1 MKKNKLSMMI
11 IGAVFFASAP
21 LIAQPVNDD
30 CSGAISIQSAIGQSI
45 GTTTTLGPYDNTLAS
60 TNISDPTT
68 GYECFGEPNGS
79 GTAPTLENTLWFTFV
94 GDGGKYFI
102 ETADGAGITNYIDD
116 GDTQIAIY
124 TGACGSLV
132 PYVCNEDGPS
142 SGPNGNPPYP
152 AGLTFNTSPGVTYYM
167 MIDGFNFLGAISNG
181 QFLIEVTQQQTIA
194 CNDTSVSIGSAS
206 ANATFVCPNDTVRFD
221 ITGVVTPTV
230 GLVSGLGW
238 VISNADLLGTNDPIG
253 NIATIAGYSV
263 QNPAPATSFRN
274 YVNNGSLI
282 GSAQVPYGT
291 YYWTPVI
298 FGNGT
303 VAVSPGTFMTQLQ
316 LDPSC
321 TITGAS
327 IPVVVYAP
335 GAAACAT
342 GLSDINQNGFGI
354 SQLRPVPAT
363 SEINFVLGSPINGNA
378 SIEITDVTGKII
390 KSLNYEVIPGAKSI
404 NVNIEELSSGVY
416 SITARM
422 GQEAAHVRF
431 MKQ

>member
-1 MKKNKLSMMI
+1 MKKNLQTILAIAGML
-11 IGAVFFASAP
+11 ASAP
-21 LIAQPVNDD
+21 AIAQPLNDD
-30 CSGAISIQSAIGQSI
+30 CSGAISIQSAFGQTI
-45 GTTTTLGPYDNTLAS
+45 GTTTVLGPYDNTTAT
-60 TNISDPTT
+60 TNATDPIA
-68 GYECFGEPNGS
+68 GFECFGEPNGQ
-79 GTAPTLENTLWFTFV
+79 GTAPSLENTLWFTFV

-102 ETADGAGITNYIDD
+102 ETADGPGITNYIDD

-142 SGPNGNPPYP
+142 SGANGNPPYP
-152 AGLTFNTSPGVTYYM
+152 AGLTFNTSPGVTYFM
-167 MIDGFNFLGAISNG
+167 MIDGFNFVGAISNG
-181 QFLIEVTQQQTIA
+181 QYLIEVTQQQTIA
-194 CNDTSVSIGSAS
+194 CTDPTVTIGTSS

-238 VISNADLLGTNDPIG
+238 VISNADLLGTNDPIL
-253 NIATIAGYSV
+253 NPATVAGYSV
-263 QNPAPATSFRN
+263 QNPAPAISFRN

-298 FGNGT
+298 FGNGA

-327 IPVVVYAP
+327 IPVIVYAP
-335 GAAACAT
+335 GSPACAT
-342 GLSDINQNGFGI
+342 GISDINSNGFGV

-363 SEINFVLGSPINGNA
+363 SELNFNIGANTNGTVAIEVTDIAGKSVSTLNIDVAAGSK
-378 SIEITDVTGKII
+378 TVTID
-390 KSLNYEVIPGAKSI
+390 
-404 NVNIEELSSGVY
+404 LSTLSAGVY
-416 SITARM
+416 NLNARM
-422 GQEAAHVRF
+422 GQDVSRVRF
-431 MKQ
+431 VKQ

>member
-1 MKKNKLSMMI
+1 MKKNLQFLLAGASMLVSLS
-11 IGAVFFASAP
+11 A
-21 LIAQPVNDD
+21 IAQPVNDD
-30 CSGAISIQSAIGQSI
+30 CSGAISIQSAFGQPI
-45 GTTTTLGPYDNTLAS
+45 GTTTVLGPYDNTTAT
-60 TNISDPTT
+60 TNATDPIA
-68 GYECFGEPNGS
+68 GFECFGEPNGQ
-79 GTAPTLENTLWFTFV
+79 GTAPSLENTLWFSFV

-142 SGPNGNPPYP
+142 SGANGNPPYP

-167 MIDGFNFLGAISNG
+167 MIDGFNFLGTISNG
-181 QFLIEVTQQQTIA
+181 QYLIEVTQQQTIA
-194 CNDTSVSIGSAS
+194 CADPTVSIGTAS

-238 VISNADLLGTNDPIG
+238 VISNADLLGTNDPIL
-253 NIATIAGYSV
+253 NPATVAGYAV
-263 QNPAPATSFRN
+263 QNPAPATSFRS

-303 VAVSPGTFMTQLQ
+303 VGVSPGTFMTQLQ

-327 IPVVVYAP
+327 IPVIVYAP
-335 GAAACAT
+335 GSSACNT
-342 GLSDINQNGFGI
+342 GLSDINSNGFGI

-363 SEINFVLGSPINGNA
+363 NELNFNIGANSNGQVSLEVTDIA
-378 SIEITDVTGKII
+378 GKSVTKMTMDVTAGSK
-390 KSLNYEVIPGAKSI
+390 
-404 NVNIEELSSGVY
+404 
-416 SITARM
+416 T
-422 GQEAAHVRF
+422 
-431 MKQ
+431 

>member
-1 MKKNKLSMMI
+1 MKKNKLSHLI
-11 IGAVFFASAP
+11 TGVCILASAP

-30 CSGAISIQSAIGQSI
+30 CSGAISIQSAIGQPI
-45 GTTTTLGPYDNTLAS
+45 GTTTTLGPFDNTLAT
-60 TNISDPTT
+60 TNAGDPAT

-79 GTAPTLENTLWFTFV
+79 ATAPSLENTLWFTFV

-124 TGACGSLV
+124 TGACGTLV

-142 SGPNGNPPYP
+142 SGANGNPPYP

-167 MIDGFNFLGAISNG
+167 MIDGFNFQGTISNG
-181 QFLIEVTQQQTIA
+181 QYLIEVTQQQTIA
-194 CNDTSVSIGSAS
+194 CNDPSVTIGTAV
-206 ANATFVCPNDTVRFD
+206 ANGTYVCPNDTIRFD

-253 NIATIAGYSV
+253 NVATVAGYSV
-263 QNPAPATSFRN
+263 QNPAPAASFRT

-282 GSAQVPYGT
+282 GSAQLAYGT

-316 LDPSC
+316 LDPGC

-327 IPVVVYAP
+327 IPVIVYAP
-335 GAAACAT
+335 GDPACAT
-342 GLSDINQNGFGI
+342 GLSDINESGFGI
-354 SQLRPVPAT
+354 SKLRPVPAS
-363 SEINFVLGSPINGNA
+363 SEINFVLGSPFNGNA
-378 SIEITDVTGKII
+378 TIEITDVTGKVVKMLNVDVAPGT
-390 KSLNYEVIPGAKSI
+390 KSMTI
-404 NVNIEELSSGVY
+404 NIEELASGIY
-416 SITARM
+416 GMTARL

>member
-1 MKKNKLSMMI
+1 MKKSTLKNLLVVA
-11 IGAVFFASAP
+11 GLFAAGSVV
-21 LIAQPVNDD
+21 AQPANDD
-30 CSGAISIQSAIGQSI
+30 CGGAISIQSAFGQAI
-45 GTTTTLGPYDNTLAS
+45 GTTTVLGPYDNTTAT
-60 TNISDPTT
+60 TNATDPTI

-79 GTAPTLENTLWFTFV
+79 GTAPTLENTIWFSFV

-102 ETADGAGITNYIDD
+102 ETADGPGVTNYIDD

-132 PYVCNEDGPS
+132 PYACNEDGPS
-142 SGPNGNPPYP
+142 SGAGGNPPYP

-167 MIDGFNFLGAISNG
+167 MIDGFNFQGIISSG

-194 CNDTSVSIGSAS
+194 CTDPTVSIGTAT

-238 VISNADLLGTNDPIG
+238 VISNADLLGTNDPI
-253 NIATIAGYSV
+253 NNPALIAGYSV

-327 IPVVVYAP
+327 IPVIVYAP

-342 GLSDINQNGFGI
+342 GLSDISSNGFGI
-354 SQLRPVPAT
+354 SQLRPVPAIDEL
-363 SEINFVLGSPINGNA
+363 SFNLGSKSNGTVA
-378 SIEITDVTGKII
+378 IEITDIAG
-390 KSLNYEVIPGAKSI
+390 KSI
-404 NVNIEELSSGVY
+404 KTMTMDVTAGSKTVSIDLSNMSAGVY
-416 SITARM
+416 SLNARM
-422 GQEAAHVRF
+422 GQDLSRVRF
-431 MKQ
+431 VKQ

>member
-1 MKKNKLSMMI
+1 MKKNLQFLLAGASMLVSLS
-11 IGAVFFASAP
+11 A
-21 LIAQPVNDD
+21 IAQPVNDD
-30 CSGAISIQSAIGQSI
+30 CSGAISIQSAFGQPI
-45 GTTTTLGPYDNTLAS
+45 GTTTVLGPYDNTTAT
-60 TNISDPTT
+60 TNATDPIA
-68 GYECFGEPNGS
+68 GYECFGEPNGQA
-79 GTAPTLENTLWFTFV
+79 TAPSLENTLWFSFV

-142 SGPNGNPPYP
+142 SGANGNPPYP

-167 MIDGFNFLGAISNG
+167 MIDGFNFLGTISNG
-181 QFLIEVTQQQTIA
+181 QYLIEVTQQQTIA
-194 CNDTSVSIGSAS
+194 CADPSVSIGTAS

-238 VISNADLLGTNDPIG
+238 VISNADLLGTNDPIL
-253 NIATIAGYSV
+253 NPATVAGYAV
-263 QNPAPATSFRN
+263 QNPAPATSFRS

-303 VAVSPGTFMTQLQ
+303 VGVSPGTFMTQLQ

-327 IPVVVYAP
+327 IPVIVYAP
-335 GAAACAT
+335 GSSACNT
-342 GLSDINQNGFGI
+342 GLSDINSNGFGI

-363 SEINFVLGSPINGNA
+363 NELNFNIGANSNGQVSLEVTDIA
-378 SIEITDVTGKII
+378 GKSVTKMTMDVTAGSKTVTID
-390 KSLNYEVIPGAKSI
+390 
-404 NVNIEELSSGVY
+404 LSSLSAGVY
-416 SITARM
+416 NLNAHM
-422 GQEAAHVRF
+422 GQDVSRVRF
-431 MKQ
+431 VKQ

>member
-1 MKKNKLSMMI
+1 MKKNLQFLLAGASMLVSLS
-11 IGAVFFASAP
+11 A
-21 LIAQPVNDD
+21 IAQPVNDD
-30 CSGAISIQSAIGQSI
+30 CSGAISIQSAFGQPI
-45 GTTTTLGPYDNTLAS
+45 GTTTVLGPYDNTTAT
-60 TNISDPTT
+60 TNATDPIA
-68 GYECFGEPNGS
+68 GYECFGEPNGQA
-79 GTAPTLENTLWFTFV
+79 TAPSLENTLWFSFV

-142 SGPNGNPPYP
+142 SGANGNPPYP

-167 MIDGFNFLGAISNG
+167 MIDGFNFLGTISNG
-181 QFLIEVTQQQTIA
+181 QYLIEVTQQQTIA
-194 CNDTSVSIGSAS
+194 CADPSVSIGTAS

-238 VISNADLLGTNDPIG
+238 VISNADLLGTNDPIL
-253 NIATIAGYSV
+253 NPATVAGYAV
-263 QNPAPATSFRN
+263 QNPAPATSFRS
-274 YVNNGSLI
+274 YVNNGALI

-327 IPVVVYAP
+327 IPVIVYAP
-335 GAAACAT
+335 GSSACNT
-342 GLSDINQNGFGI
+342 GLSDINSNGFGI

-363 SEINFVLGSPINGNA
+363 NELNFNIGANSNGQVSLEVTDIA
-378 SIEITDVTGKII
+378 GKSVTKMTMDVTAGSKTVTID
-390 KSLNYEVIPGAKSI
+390 
-404 NVNIEELSSGVY
+404 LSSLSGGVY
-416 SITARM
+416 NLNARM
-422 GQEAAHVRF
+422 GQDASRVRF
-431 MKQ
+431 VKQ

>member
-1 MKKNKLSMMI
+1 MKKNLQFLLAGASMLVSLS
-11 IGAVFFASAP
+11 A
-21 LIAQPVNDD
+21 IAQPVNDD
-30 CSGAISIQSAIGQSI
+30 CTGAISIQSAFGQPI
-45 GTTTTLGPYDNTLAS
+45 GTTTVLGPYDNTLAT
-60 TNISDPTT
+60 TNASDPIA
-68 GYECFGEPNGS
+68 GFECFGEPNGQ
-79 GTAPTLENTLWFTFV
+79 GTAPSLENTLWFTFV

-102 ETADGAGITNYIDD
+102 ETADGAGVTNYIDD

-124 TGACGSLV
+124 TGACGTLT

-142 SGPNGNPPYP
+142 SGANGNPPYP
-152 AGLTFNTSPGVTYYM
+152 AGLTFNTSPGVTYYI
-167 MIDGFNFLGAISNG
+167 MIDGFNFLGTISNG
-181 QFLIEVTQQQTIA
+181 QYLIEVTQQQTVA
-194 CNDTSVSIGSAS
+194 CADPSVSIGTAS

-238 VISNADLLGTNDPIG
+238 VVSNADLLGTNDPIL
-253 NIATIAGYSV
+253 NPATIAGYAV
-263 QNPAPATSFRN
+263 QNPAPATSFRT

-303 VAVSPGTFMTQLQ
+303 VATSPGTFMTQLQ

-327 IPVVVYAP
+327 IPVIVYAP
-335 GAAACAT
+335 GSPACAT
-342 GLSDINQNGFGI
+342 GLSDVNSNGFGI

-363 SEINFVLGSPINGNA
+363 DELNFNIGANTNGSVA
-378 SIEITDVTGKII
+378 IEVTDIAGKSVTTLNMDITAGSKTVTID
-390 KSLNYEVIPGAKSI
+390 
-404 NVNIEELSSGVY
+404 LSSVSAGVY
-416 SITARM
+416 NLNARM
-422 GQEAAHVRF
+422 GQEVSRVRF
-431 MKQ
+431 VKQ

>member
-1 MKKNKLSMMI
+1 
-11 IGAVFFASAP
+11 
-21 LIAQPVNDD
+21 
-30 CSGAISIQSAIGQSI
+30 
-45 GTTTTLGPYDNTLAS
+45 
-60 TNISDPTT
+60 
-68 GYECFGEPNGS
+68 
-79 GTAPTLENTLWFTFV
+79 LENTIWFSFV

-102 ETADGAGITNYIDD
+102 ETADGPGVTNYIDD

-132 PYVCNEDGPS
+132 PYACNEDGPS
-142 SGPNGNPPYP
+142 SGAGGAPPYP

-167 MIDGFNFLGAISNG
+167 MIDGFNFLGTISSG

-194 CNDTSVSIGSAS
+194 CTDPTVSIGTAT

-238 VISNADLLGTNDPIG
+238 VISNADLLGTNDPI
-253 NIATIAGYSV
+253 NNPALIAGYSV

-327 IPVVVYAP
+327 IPVIVYAP

-342 GLSDINQNGFGI
+342 GLSDISSNGFGI
-354 SQLRPVPAT
+354 SQLRPVPAIDEL
-363 SEINFVLGSPINGNA
+363 SFNLGSKSNGTVA
-378 SIEITDVTGKII
+378 IEITDIAG
-390 KSLNYEVIPGAKSI
+390 KSI
-404 NVNIEELSSGVY
+404 KTMTMDVTAGSKTVSIDLSNMSAGVY
-416 SITARM
+416 SLNARM
-422 GQEAAHVRF
+422 GQDLSRVRF
-431 MKQ
+431 VKQ

>member
-1 MKKNKLSMMI
+1 MKKNLQFLLAGASMLVSLS
-11 IGAVFFASAP
+11 A
-21 LIAQPVNDD
+21 IAQPVNDD
-30 CSGAISIQSAIGQSI
+30 CSGAISIQSAFGQPI
-45 GTTTTLGPYDNTLAS
+45 GTTTVLGPYDNTTAT
-60 TNISDPTT
+60 TNATDPIA
-68 GYECFGEPNGS
+68 GYECFGEPNGQA
-79 GTAPTLENTLWFTFV
+79 TAPSLENTLWFSFV

-142 SGPNGNPPYP
+142 SGANGNPPYP

-167 MIDGFNFLGAISNG
+167 MIDGFNFLGTISNG
-181 QFLIEVTQQQTIA
+181 QYLIEVTQQQTIA
-194 CNDTSVSIGSAS
+194 CADPSVSIGTAS

-238 VISNADLLGTNDPIG
+238 VISNADLLGTNDPIL
-253 NIATIAGYSV
+253 NPATVAGYAV
-263 QNPAPATSFRN
+263 QNPAPATSFRS

-327 IPVVVYAP
+327 IPVIVYAP
-335 GAAACAT
+335 GSSACNT
-342 GLSDINQNGFGI
+342 GLSDINSNGFGI

-363 SEINFVLGSPINGNA
+363 NELNFNIGANSNGQVSLEVTDIA
-378 SIEITDVTGKII
+378 GKSVTKMTMDVTAGSKTVTID
-390 KSLNYEVIPGAKSI
+390 
-404 NVNIEELSSGVY
+404 LSSLSAGLY
-416 SITARM
+416 NLNAQM
-422 GQEAAHVRF
+422 GQDVSRVRF
-431 MKQ
+431 VKQ